1 VWVRNYYDLVAGLA
15 DISPDAARI
24 PLSAAEFS
32 AQAAELVHPD
42 DAVLL
47 RLLQLP
53 RDNRNLITL
62 LEKQD
67 RVFEPGC
74 LWVEKRAKT
83 AETGGAAGTG
93 GGFGE
98 RLDGLDQRLAGVD
111 IDTRIA
117 VGQALLVIMRG
128 NGLPR
133 GLWCGMFGT
142 EFRWPEDTSSH
153 VVCNGFS
160 PPPSGRAASFDLFG
174 PSGRRSGGRCLCRAR
189 P

>member
-1 VWVRNYYDLVAGLA
+1 VLVGLDGDLQLGA
-15 DISPDAARI
+15 
-24 PLSAAEFS
+24 
-32 AQAAELVHPD
+32 
-42 DAVLL
+42 DAVGGC
-47 RLLQLP
+47 
-53 RDNRNLITL
+53 D
-62 LEKQD
+62 QD
-67 RVFEPGC
+67 GVLEPGS
-74 LWVEKRAKT
+74 LGVEKRAKT
-83 AETGGAAGTG
+83 AETGGTARAG

-133 GLWCGMFGT
+133 GLWCGMFGA

-160 PPPSGRAASFDLFG
+160 PPPSGRAPPFG
-174 PSGRRSGGRCLCRAR
+174 FSRPSGRRPGG
-189 P
+189 